1 MHADSIIIGM
11 MRGKH
16 VLAAGALVAAA
27 IAAAALLAL
36 RRGSLSPGTPIAAVE
51 APHSAEFLAP
61 ARIRAQHVVAV
72 PAPVEGVIDA
82 LLVEVGEQVYEGQVL
97 GRIRNTALDSTQQA
111 AAAELES
118 AQTRLSQIQSQMIV
132 LRADLAR
139 ARSEAARAQ
148 ADADRAER
156 AYQRQQM
163 LFKEGATPRLV
174 YEKAGREF
182 ELAKGERETSAQL
195 ARGAE
200 DRLEAARNGADAAQ
214 RTVQDGTAALDHA
227 RESAAAAEIHSP
239 VTGLLVERTRQVGEE
254 VTPEVPDLFQIAT
267 DLTALEAVLEPPA
280 RELARIRPGQ
290 EAVLVVADAPDA
302 VAAPVSEV
310 RGNQVF
316 IRFTSPGPALRPG
329 ISAQARIK
337 LR

>member
-16 VLAAGALVAAA
+16 ILAAGVLALAA

-36 RRGSLSPGTPIAAVE
+36 RRGALSPSTPAAAVQ
-51 APHSAEFLAP
+51 APPAEIVVP
-61 ARIRAQHVVAV
+61 ARIRAQHIVAV
-72 PAPVEGVIDA
+72 PAPVEGVIDT

-97 GRIRNTALDSTQQA
+97 GRIRNTALESAQQA
-111 AAAELES
+111 AAAELER
-118 AQTRLSQIQSQMIV
+118 AQTRLSELESQMIV

-139 ARSEAARAQ
+139 ARSDASRAQ

-174 YEKAGREF
+174 YEKAGRDYEV
-182 ELAKGERETSAQL
+182 AKGERDTSAQL

-200 DRLEAARNGADAAQ
+200 DRLEVARSSADAER
-214 RTVQDGTAALDHA
+214 RTVEDGTAALDHA

-239 VTGLLVERTRQVGEE
+239 VTGVLVGRTRQAGEE
-254 VTPEVPDLFQIAT
+254 VTPEVSDLFQIAT
-267 DLTALEAVLEPPA
+267 DLAALEAVLEPPA
-280 RELARIRPGQ
+280 RELARIRAGQ
-290 EAVLVVADAPDA
+290 ETVLVVADAPDA
-302 VAAPVSEV
+302 VAARVSEV
-310 RGNQVF
+310 RGNQVL
-316 IRFTSPGPALRPG
+316 IRFTSPGPAFRPG